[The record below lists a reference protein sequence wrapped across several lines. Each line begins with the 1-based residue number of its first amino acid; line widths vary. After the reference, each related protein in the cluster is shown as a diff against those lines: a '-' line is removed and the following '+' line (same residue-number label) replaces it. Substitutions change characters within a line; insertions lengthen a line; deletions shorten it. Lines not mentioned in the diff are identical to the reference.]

1 MSQESLVLVE
11 QVGAVA
17 ILTLNRPLVRNALTP
32 PMMDELQA
40 AVRRFDEDA
49 SVRVLL
55 LTGAGKAFSAGA
67 DIEFMS
73 RLRDMPQQ
81 QVKDQVYKSFQGA
94 TRAIRLCSKPVVA
107 AVQGG
112 AFGAG
117 CEVAVAC
124 DFRIVSEGAVF
135 CDNWVDMGAMPPLG
149 GLFLLP
155 RLVGLERASDM
166 TMRATKVGGKRAVE
180 IGLATV
186 CVEPAA
192 LRDSALQFAQ
202 DLAARSA
209 PAMAAIKQGLRR
221 GLESSLSGEWEHYVN
236 TQAILLAG
244 PDFSA
249 NVDRLDQRLR
259 GFAPDKG

>member
-1 MSQESLVLVE
+1 MSQEPVVLVE
-11 QVGAVA
+11 RVDAVA
-17 ILTLNRPLVRNALTP
+17 IVTLNRPQARNALTP

-40 AVRRFDEDA
+40 AVRRLDEDV

-55 LTGAGKAFSAGA
+55 LAGAGKAFSAGA

-81 QVKDQVYKSFQGA
+81 QIKDQVYRSFQGA
-94 TRAIRLCSKPVVA
+94 TRSLRLCSKPVVA

-124 DFRIVSEGAVF
+124 DFRVVSEDAVF
-135 CDNWVDMGAMPPLG
+135 CENWVDMGAMPPLG

-166 TMRATKVGGKRAVE
+166 AMRATKVGGRRAVE

-192 LRDSALQFAQ
+192 LLDSALQFAQ
-202 DLAARSA
+202 ELAARSA

-221 GLESSLSGEWEHYVN
+221 GLENNLSGEWEYYVN
-236 TQAILLAG
+236 AQAILLAG

-249 NVDRLDQRLR
+249 NVDRLHQQIR
-259 GFAPDKG
+259 GVAPDKG

>member
-1 MSQESLVLVE
+1 MGQHPLVLVE
-11 QVGAVA
+11 QTGAVA
-17 ILTLNRPLVRNALTP
+17 VLTLNRPEARNALTP

-40 AVRRFDEDA
+40 AVRRLDEDG

-73 RLRDMPQQ
+73 RLRHMPQQ
-81 QVKDQVYKSFQGA
+81 QIKDQVYRSFQGA
-94 TRAIRLCSKPVVA
+94 TRALRHCSKPVVA
-107 AVQGG
+107 AVHGG
-112 AFGAG
+112 AYGAG

-124 DFRIVSEGAVF
+124 DFRIVSEDAVF
-135 CDNWVDMGAMPPLG
+135 CENWVDMGAMPPLG

-166 TMRATKVGGKRAVE
+166 VMRATKVGGRRAVE
-180 IGLATV
+180 IGLATD
-186 CVEPAA
+186 CVAAAA
-192 LRDSALQFAQ
+192 LSDAALSFAQ
-202 DLAARSA
+202 DLAARCA

-221 GLESSLSGEWEHYVN
+221 GLENSLAGEWEYYVN

-249 NVDRLDQRLR
+249 NVDRINRQVR
-259 GFAPDKG
+259 GAAFDKT